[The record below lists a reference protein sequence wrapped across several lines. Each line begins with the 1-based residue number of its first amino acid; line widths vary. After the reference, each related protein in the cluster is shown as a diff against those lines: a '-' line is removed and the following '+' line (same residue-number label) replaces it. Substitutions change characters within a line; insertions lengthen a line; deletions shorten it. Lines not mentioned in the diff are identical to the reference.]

1 MTDRLMMDQLGGV
14 VWTRRH
20 YYRCGSNVRKG
31 RSRGM
36 HWDRGNMMMSFWV
49 RWALVGRQG
58 VVMGMVL
65 VVRGA
70 VWVGIKGDGEGL
82 MGGGWVVR

>member
-1 MTDRLMMDQLGGV
+1 
-14 VWTRRH
+14 
-20 YYRCGSNVRKG
+20 
-31 RSRGM
+31 M
-36 HWDRGNMMMSFWV
+36 HWDRGYMMMSFWV
-49 RWALVGRQG
+49 RGALIGRQG